1 MFLRVFLRCD
11 NNFWWNCSGHYT
23 ITFRSYEDIFSAE
36 IDIEE
41 GSSIHLE
48 KSDAG
53 IHSLTPESDM
63 MSLSADGILHIDALG
78 KLVVEIYNASGAIQ
92 TRINAADSADIDITS
107 LRKGIYIAKLI
118 SGDNSSTLR
127 FIR

>member
-1 MFLRVFLRCD
+1 
-11 NNFWWNCSGHYT
+11 
-23 ITFRSYEDIFSAE
+23 
-36 IDIEE
+36 
-41 GSSIHLE
+41 
-48 KSDAG
+48 
-53 IHSLTPESDM
+53 M

-92 TRINAADSADIDITS
+92 TRINAVDSADIDITS